1 MRLIPYPGDPRID
14 QDDASPLADPGTRLG
29 ARTIDAFVPLAP
41 FLLVYGAGA
50 ATGSVFIVRAAFG
63 VLVLAFLTSLV
74 INLVW
79 LHRYGQT
86 IGKRMLGIRIVRGD
100 GSRAKLGRLL
110 LLRIIGPGALEMLP
124 ILGSIFGL
132 VNPLLIFSDARKCVH
147 DHMADTLVIDVRGQP
162 EPPGQS
168 KPTTF

>member
-1 MRLIPYPGDPRID
+1 MRLIPYHGDPRID
-14 QDDASPLADPGTRLG
+14 QDEASPLADPGTRLG
-29 ARTIDAFVPLAP
+29 ARTIDAFIPLAP

-50 ATGSVFIVRAAFG
+50 AIGSAFVVRAAFA
-63 VLVLAFLTSLV
+63 VLVAAFLTCFV

-86 IGKRMLGIRIVRGD
+86 IGKRMVGIRIVRGD
-100 GSRAKLGRLL
+100 GSRATLGRLL
-110 LLRIIGPGALEMLP
+110 LLRIIGPGALEMIP
-124 ILGSIFGL
+124 ILGYIFGL
-132 VNPLLIFSDARKCVH
+132 VNTLLIFSDRRKCVH
-147 DHMADTLVIDVRGQP
+147 DHMADTLVIDVGAEP